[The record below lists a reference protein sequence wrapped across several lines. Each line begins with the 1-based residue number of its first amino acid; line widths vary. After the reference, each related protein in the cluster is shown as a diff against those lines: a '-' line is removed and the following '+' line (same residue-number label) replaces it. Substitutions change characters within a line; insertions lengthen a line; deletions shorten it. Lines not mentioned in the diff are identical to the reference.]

1 MNKIIIDREEF
12 AIDNFSGEMEINV
25 NKLELT
31 IKGHVSLKEWIK
43 ESRNLDLIVN
53 IEDNAV
59 LEYNC
64 FGIIKDNNTK
74 IVINQNNNSRLNF
87 KESFIVNGDTNL
99 KIENNILGNNN
110 ISEVVVRLTS
120 RNESKVVV
128 DATLD
133 VQKDTIDNE
142 LKEDLRGL
150 ETDNSKITIIPNML
164 VSSSEVIANH
174 NVTIGNVSDED
185 LFYLTSKGLSKDE
198 ARKLLE
204 TGFLI
209 SIFEDNDYK
218 TKIKEIIK

>member
-59 LEYNC
+59 LEYNR

-87 KESFIVNGDTNL
+87 KESFIVNSDTNL